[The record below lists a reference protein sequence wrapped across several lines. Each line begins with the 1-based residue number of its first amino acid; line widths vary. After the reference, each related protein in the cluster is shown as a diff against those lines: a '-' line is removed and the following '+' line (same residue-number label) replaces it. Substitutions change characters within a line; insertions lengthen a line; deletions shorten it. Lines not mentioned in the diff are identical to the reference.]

1 VSKMVLIADAFSGFG
16 EFCAQRYVK
25 SMRFMTHIAV
35 ALQPWRLFAIN
46 CTMQNAQ
53 NALLIINY

>member
-1 VSKMVLIADAFSGFG
+1 MVLIADAFSGFG

>member
-1 VSKMVLIADAFSGFG
+1 MVLIADAFSGFG

-25 SMRFMTHIAV
+25 FRRFVICITV
-35 ALQPWRLFAIN
+35 AFQPWRLFAIN

-53 NALLIINY
+53 NALLIING